1 MNKLAAILL
10 ISFLTACAGTNF
22 KWDNAR
28 QIKQGMTEQEVVNL
42 LGTPTM
48 TTSRSDGLVYV
59 WSHANGMTGSVK
71 SVSVVFQD
79 GKVVSV
85 PNIPANYR

>member
-1 MNKLAAILL
+1 MKKYLMLVSVL
-10 ISFLTACAGTNF
+10 FLCACAGTNF

-28 QIKQGMTEQEVVNL
+28 QIRQGMTEQEVVSL

-71 SVSVVFQD
+71 SVSVVFKD

-85 PNIPANYR
+85 PNIPENYR